1 MVHQVYTPK
10 EDDEKIIQE
19 RLGFFKRLAEQEI
32 IELIGV
38 QKRMGI
44 VDVHLQTLY
53 LGAIYRRARE
63 QNLEIKLSA

>member
-1 MVHQVYTPK
+1 MVHQIFTLK

-19 RLGFFKRLAEQEI
+19 RLEFFKRLAEQEI

-44 VDVHLQTLY
+44 VDVHLQTL
-53 LGAIYRRARE
+53 
-63 QNLEIKLSA
+63 